1 MRRPVPPDGIMRKGF
16 LQNDCP
22 TACTEPRC
30 AGHAVWRAV
39 PPDGIMRKGFLQNA
53 CILAIIRFTYFV
65 PIKKER
71 PDCLF
76 LQDNRISLPF
86 PALASRRVPVHF
98 LPDTS
103 SPRRNPLE
111 HRRAR
116 LRPSSIMARVPGDEV
131 EAQPPGPNDRSV
143 PSAGR
148 IQPRRNHLEH
158 CRACLHPSSI
168 MARVPG
174 NVVKAQPP
182 GPNDRRVPSPGH
194 IQPRRT
200 HLEHCRASC
209 GPSSIMARV
218 PGDEVEAQPPGP
230 NDRRVPS
237 PGRSQLISPCNQGCS
252 CPLMRS
258 RTSMSAKPRR
268 FSPCQ
273 HFGSVASGSSAA
285 SWMPQIPS

>member
-1 MRRPVPPDGIMRKGF
+1 MHRTPLRKPTVQRPVPPDGIMRKGF

-182 GPNDRRVPSPGH
+182 GPNDRRVPSPG
-194 IQPRRT
+194 
-200 HLEHCRASC
+200 
-209 GPSSIMARV
+209 
-218 PGDEVEAQPPGP
+218 
-230 NDRRVPS
+230 
-237 PGRSQLISPCNQGCS
+237 RSQLISPCNQGCS